1 MVLCPSFYIAATPP
15 SWVALCG
22 LTLLQLLLPGVQTL
36 RVTSSVGGVQRE
48 QI

>member
-1 MVLCPSFYIAATPP
+1 MVLCPPFYVAATPP

-22 LTLLQLLLPGVQTL
+22 LTLLQLLLLGVQTL
-36 RVTSSVGGVQRE
+36 RVTSSVGGVQME